1 MLLLGFLLKSPHNQ
15 SNYSVDACHGNMATI
30 LGEGVAADIA
40 LIVLS
45 MVAIFLVYRIL
56 SGRPKFVE
64 DADERV
70 PEHLRSK
77 ELTEPSEEALQD
89 LDRLMGENALP
100 DDEE

>member
-1 MLLLGFLLKSPHNQ
+1 LLLESLLEWPPNQ
-15 SNYSVDACHGNMATI
+15 SDYPADANHENMVTI
-30 LGEGVAADIA
+30 LGEGAAADIA
-40 LIVLS
+40 LVILS
-45 MVAIFLVYRIL
+45 MVAIFLAYRIL

-64 DADERV
+64 DADERI

-77 ELTEPSEEALQD
+77 ELTEPSDEALED

>member
-1 MLLLGFLLKSPHNQ
+1 MLLSVKCPPNQ
-15 SNYSVDACHGNMATI
+15 SNYPVDAHHGNMVTI
-30 LGEGVAADIA
+30 LGEGAAADIA

-45 MVAIFLVYRIL
+45 MVAIFLAYRIL

-77 ELTEPSEEALQD
+77 ELTEPSEEALED

>member
-1 MLLLGFLLKSPHNQ
+1 M
-15 SNYSVDACHGNMATI
+15 VTI
-30 LGEGVAADIA
+30 LGEGAAADIA

-45 MVAIFLVYRIL
+45 MVAIFLAYRIL

-64 DADERV
+64 DIDERV

-77 ELTEPSEEALQD
+77 ELTEPSEEALED

>member
-1 MLLLGFLLKSPHNQ
+1 MLLESLLEWPPNQ
-15 SNYSVDACHGNMATI
+15 SDYPADAHHEDMVTI
-30 LGEGVAADIA
+30 LGEGAAADIA
-40 LIVLS
+40 LVVLS
-45 MVAIFLVYRIL
+45 MVAIFLAYRIL

-64 DADERV
+64 DADERI

-77 ELTEPSEEALQD
+77 ELTEPSEEALED